1 MNAYFFKPIFQE
13 RIWGDHNLTNLFG
26 RTLPEGKKIGES
38 WELVDRPEA
47 CSEIEP
53 GPGIAPD
60 SRQSIHTLWQDKRL
74 DVFGTLAPDV
84 ARFPILIK
92 LLDCQDNLSVQ
103 VHPPPGQEGE
113 PKTEMWYFLESTPEA
128 KIYAGLKKGVTREQF
143 EKAIG
148 TPELPKLLGAIHPQQ
163 SDAMFL
169 PSGRVHAI
177 GAGNVILEIQQ
188 NSDTTYRVDD
198 WGRVD
203 EHGRPRALH
212 REQALASIRFKDF
225 EPQFVQPH
233 GERVLQCSFFTVER
247 AFIYPGEYRVW
258 TSDQTSFQYHFLA
271 QGELKIDDCN
281 LKRGAS
287 WLVPASAE
295 TYNLEPVGEGAE
307 LITVQWGR

>member
-13 RIWGDHNLTNLFG
+13 RIWGGHNLATLFG
-26 RTLPEGKKIGES
+26 RPTPEGKKIGES

-47 CSEIEP
+47 CSEVES
-53 GPGIAPD
+53 GPGLAPG
-60 SRQSIHTLWQDKRL
+60 SRQNLHTLWQDRR
-74 DVFGTLAPDV
+74 VEIFGTRAPDL

-92 LLDCQDNLSVQ
+92 LLDCQENLSVQ
-103 VHPPPGQEGE
+103 VHPQPGQGGE
-113 PKTEMWYFLESTPEA
+113 PKTEMWYFLEAAPEA
-128 KIYAGLKKGVTREQF
+128 KIYAGLKNGATREKF

-148 TPELPKLLGAIHPQQ
+148 TPELSKLLGSLHPEQ
-163 SDAMFL
+163 SDVMFL

-212 REQALASIRFKDF
+212 REQALASIRFNDF
-225 EPQFVQPH
+225 EPHFTQPH
-233 GERVLQCSFFTVER
+233 GERVLQCPFFTVER

-271 QGELKIDDCN
+271 QGSLKIDDQE
-281 LKRGAS
+281 LKRGSS

-307 LITVQWGR
+307 LVTVQWGR

>member
-13 RIWGDHNLTNLFG
+13 RIWGAQQLAALFH
-26 RTLPEGKKIGES
+26 RAIPEGKKIGES

-47 CSEIEP
+47 CSEIES
-53 GPGIAPD
+53 GPGIAPG
-60 SRQSIHTLWQDKRL
+60 SHQNIHTLWQDSRIEI
-74 DVFGTLAPDV
+74 FGTRAPDL

-103 VHPPPGQEGE
+103 VHPQPGPDVE
-113 PKTEMWYFLESTPEA
+113 PKTEMWYFLETAPGA
-128 KIYAGLKKGVTREQF
+128 RIYAGLRKGATREKF

-148 TPELPKLLGAIHPQQ
+148 TPDLIPLLYTLEPKQ

-169 PSGRVHAI
+169 PSGRIHAI

-203 EHGRPRALH
+203 DQGRPRALH
-212 REQALASIRFKDF
+212 REQALASIRFNDI

-233 GERVLQCSFFTVER
+233 GERVLQCPFFTVER

-258 TSDQTSFQYHFLA
+258 NGDQTSFQYHFLA
-271 QGELKIDDCN
+271 QGDLKIDDRE

-287 WLVPASAE
+287 WLVPASAK
-295 TYNLEPVGEGAE
+295 TYNLEPMGEGAE
-307 LITVQWGR
+307 LITVQWGK

>member
-1 MNAYFFKPIFQE
+1 MNAYFFKPIYQD
-13 RIWGDHNLTNLFG
+13 RIWGDQNLAKLFG
-26 RTLPEGKKIGES
+26 RDLPPARKIGES

-47 CSEIEP
+47 CSEIAS
-53 GPGIAPD
+53 GPGLAKD
-60 SRQSIHTLWQDKRL
+60 TRQNIHTLWQEKR
-74 DVFGTLAPDV
+74 VEIFGTRAPDL

-103 VHPPPGQEGE
+103 VHPPPGRDGE

-128 KIYAGLKKGVTREQF
+128 KIYAGLKNGVNRERF

-148 TPELPKLLGAIHPQQ
+148 TPEFSKLLGELHPEQ

-203 EHGRPRALH
+203 EHGQPRTLH
-212 REQALASIRFKDF
+212 REQALDSIRFNDF
-225 EPQFVQPH
+225 EPQFAQPH
-233 GERVLQCSFFTVER
+233 GERVLQCPFFTVER

-271 QGELKIDDCN
+271 QGDLKIEERT
-281 LKRGAS
+281 LKRGDG

-295 TYNLEPVGEGAE
+295 TYNLEPIGEGAE
-307 LITVQWGR
+307 LITVQWGK